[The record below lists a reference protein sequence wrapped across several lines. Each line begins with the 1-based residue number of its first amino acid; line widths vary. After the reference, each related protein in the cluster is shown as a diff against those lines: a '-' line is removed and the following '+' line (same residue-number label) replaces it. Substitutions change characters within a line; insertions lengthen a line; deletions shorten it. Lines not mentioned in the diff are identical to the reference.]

1 MPDDTTVLDGRAPR
15 GRKPRRGLQLA
26 GLALIVYGVVGIV
39 LFVGVAVAV
48 GRPLDRIQR
57 LSQSAEEVR
66 ASAVESLD
74 QAEATI
80 GGISDGVGRM
90 DDSLGQA
97 NAAIG
102 RASTI
107 ANGVAASMFQLRDSS
122 NITIFG
128 QAPFAG
134 LSTSFDVAGT
144 QLGLL
149 AGDLTSIGV
158 ALETNRTDVVATAEN
173 MEELATTIGDLSD
186 AVNDAPSVD
195 VSPSTINNLRLG
207 IYAICG
213 WLVVLGIA
221 CVFGG
226 LYLVR
231 HGRRRRHI
239 A

>member
-1 MPDDTTVLDGRAPR
+1 MLDLAHDEAPR
-15 GRKPRRGLQLA
+15 RRRPRRGLQLA

-39 LFVGVAVAV
+39 LFVGVAAAV

-57 LSQSAEEVR
+57 LSESAEEVR
-66 ASAVESLD
+66 TAAVESLD
-74 QAEATI
+74 QAEDTI
-80 GGISDGVGRM
+80 DGMAAGVGRM
-90 DDSLGQA
+90 DDSLAQA
-97 NAAIG
+97 EAAIV

-149 AGDLTSIGV
+149 SQDLTAIGV
-158 ALETNRTDVVATAEN
+158 ALDANSTDVLATADNLED
-173 MEELATTIGDLSD
+173 LAETVGDLSD
-186 AVNDAPSVD
+186 AVDEAPSAD
-195 VSPSTINNLRLG
+195 IAPATINTLRLG
-207 IYAICG
+207 IYAICA
-213 WLVVLGIA
+213 WLVVLGA
-221 CVFGG
+221 FCVLGG

-231 HGRRRRHI
+231 HGRGRRL
-239 A
+239 AA

>member
-1 MPDDTTVLDGRAPR
+1 M
-15 GRKPRRGLQLA
+15 QLS
-26 GLALIVYGVVGIV
+26 GVALIVYGVIGIV
-39 LFVGVAVAV
+39 LFVGVAVSV
-48 GRPLDRIQR
+48 GRPLDRLLR
-57 LSQSAEEVR
+57 LSESAEEVR
-66 ASAVESLD
+66 AAAVESLD

-80 GGISDGVGRM
+80 DGMADGVGRM
-90 DDSLGQA
+90 DDSLGEA

-149 AGDLTSIGV
+149 AQDLTSIGV
-158 ALETNRTDVVATAEN
+158 ALETNRTDVGATSEN
-173 MEELATTIGDLSD
+173 MEDLATTIGDLSD
-186 AVNDAPSVD
+186 AVNDAPSVE
-195 VSPSTINNLRLG
+195 VAPSTINTLRLG

-221 CVFGG
+221 CVLGG

-231 HGRRRRHI
+231 HGRRRRP
-239 A
+239 AP